1 MLFPHGNG
9 TKIEYNQY
17 KNLTYKE
24 ENNLFKM
31 IKTKRIKK
39 AAERIYLEKQDVQD
53 ILSEISYQR
62 HIMRYG
68 MIRQWCFGTVV
79 DFASGCGYG
88 TWMISHNPDVE
99 RVYGI
104 DIDKS
109 AIDWATEN
117 FQEKNVKFIL
127 GDALD
132 ADKMMSK
139 EKIESVD
146 VLVSLETIEHIKDT
160 STVPKVADLCKAKT
174 VIVSFPSKKSTHF
187 NPFHAHDF
195 RSQDIIDLFPNYTLI
210 EEIELDKELKI
221 LRFSRKYNS

>member
-1 MLFPHGNG
+1 
-9 TKIEYNQY
+9 
-17 KNLTYKE
+17 
-24 ENNLFKM
+24 M

-62 HIMRYG
+62 HIARYG
-68 MIRQWCFGTVV
+68 MVRQWCYGNVV

-99 RVYGI
+99 RVFGI
-104 DIDKS
+104 DIDTS
-109 AIDWATEN
+109 AIEWAKEN
-117 FQEKNVKFIL
+117 FEERSVKFIL

-132 ADKMMSK
+132 IDKMMAN
-139 EKIESVD
+139 ECIDSVD

-160 STVPKVADLCKAKT
+160 LIVPRVADLCKAKT

-187 NPFHAHDF
+187 NPFHSHDF
-195 RSQDIIDLFPNYTLI
+195 RTQDIVDLFPNYYLI

-221 LRFSRKYNS
+221 LRFARKYDA

>member
-1 MLFPHGNG
+1 
-9 TKIEYNQY
+9 
-17 KNLTYKE
+17 
-24 ENNLFKM
+24 M

-62 HIMRYG
+62 HIARYG
-68 MIRQWCFGTVV
+68 MIRQWCHGNVV

-88 TWMISHNPDVE
+88 TWMISHNPDVN
-99 RVYGI
+99 RVFGI

-109 AIDWATEN
+109 AIDWAKEN
-117 FQEKNVKFIL
+117 FEEGSVKFIL
-127 GDALD
+127 GDALNS
-132 ADKMMSK
+132 DKMMA
-139 EKIESVD
+139 EEGIDSVD
-146 VLVSLETIEHIKDT
+146 VLVSLETIEHIEDT
-160 STVPKVADLCKAKT
+160 SIVPRVADLCKAKE

-195 RSQDIIDLFPNYTLI
+195 RTQDIVDLFPNYTLI

-221 LRFSRKYNS
+221 LRFSRKYNA